1 METFDRQYFLSS
13 RRRKYNVSLLADWR
27 IFPIWQ
33 LLVPATQ
40 DLLGLFHPWS
50 FTVYN
55 TFSPVVQQ
63 LHYIELCHFKM
74 VQCVPNKMVLRE
86 VFQKKMYIL
95 TPRRWIKKILNV
107 ITLTLMAVDKEGGGV
122 PGGG

>member
-13 RRRKYNVSLLADWR
+13 RRRKSNVSLLADWR

-40 DLLGLFHPWS
+40 DLLGLFHSWS

-63 LHYIELCHFKM
+63 WHYIELCHFKM
-74 VQCVPNKMVLRE
+74 VQCVPNKMVLS
-86 VFQKKMYIL
+86 KMQLLGAFKASFVTYHTTCYTYI
-95 TPRRWIKKILNV
+95 
-107 ITLTLMAVDKEGGGV
+107 G
-122 PGGG
+122 

>member
-13 RRRKYNVSLLADWR
+13 RRRKYNVSLLANWG

-74 VQCVPNKMVLRE
+74 V
-86 VFQKKMYIL
+86 YISYHDFWAI
-95 TPRRWIKKILNV
+95 TDKILKAK
-107 ITLTLMAVDKEGGGV
+107 ITTM
-122 PGGG
+122 